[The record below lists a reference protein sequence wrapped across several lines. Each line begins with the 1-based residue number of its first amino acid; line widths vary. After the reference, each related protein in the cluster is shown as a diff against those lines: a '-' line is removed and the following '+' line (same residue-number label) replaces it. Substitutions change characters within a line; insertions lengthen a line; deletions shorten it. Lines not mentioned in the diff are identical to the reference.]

1 MPYFVKGKPSISKPT
16 SLLGQSLK
24 ISQQQQ
30 ALKAQEKRDQQRLML
45 QAAQMKMQQERDQQR
60 LAVEQM
66 KFRNSENRRL
76 DVQEQGFQRELR
88 RVTDVNLE
96 PWAQAAFEEVVNG
109 QMLAAKNF
117 RGSAEDSSAAI
128 RNIMAFRRQL
138 EKDQNSRKQ
147 LDAFND
153 LLDPVEQQAQNKK
166 LKDNFQQIDSE
177 ALENK
182 VEQANFLYDGG
193 FMTNMHV
200 LGAGDLSMVPQL
212 VGNEFTGF
220 DENGM
225 PQYSDKLSEVVKSPY
240 YHDQGKT
247 GYMVTPMSPFFG
259 PSFTEVGINDM
270 QPLLKDKADG
280 GNWDEKVANQVIG
293 DFIRTPFGERARQW
307 RMRALLGDVT
317 GPEANEQSD
326 GIYYKYADDPELR
339 DRLMKMVVDYDISDE
354 NGLKPLYIEYRDVI
368 DPALDLAQRKIV
380 AASDFDNY
388 ERPRATPTSPSNPR
402 VPFDQQ
408 MINYR
413 APIIEESGAIG
424 SLYTPDFLRQNQQKV
439 GVDNSA
445 AQEAWDAE
453 RAEAL
458 EKRTDELTK
467 DMDPRL
473 ALMQAK
479 SEIDKKYKPSDR
491 PKDILRIPIRRLGV
505 FPDATGPDGQALL
518 FLYDDD
524 GNRYP
529 IQGGTQAYA
538 DIEAEV
544 RGKTFDNI
552 TMATLLNDMDK
563 RWEFTDEQLDAVRP
577 QQPEPQ
583 PDAATQTTAPAGQ
596 FPRLTTWLADNPG
609 KNSQD
614 YMNAKLAAKDGR

>member
-1 MPYFVKGKPSISKPT
+1 MPYFVKGKPSIPKPT

-30 ALKAQEKRDQQRLML
+30 ALKAQEKRDRQRMML
-45 QAAQMKMQQERDQQR
+45 QAAQMKVQQERDQQR

-76 DVQEQGFQRELR
+76 DAQEQGFQRELR

-96 PWAQAAFEEVVNG
+96 PWAQAAFEEVTNG

-117 RGSAEDSSAAI
+117 RGSTEDASAAI

-147 LDAFND
+147 LDAFNE
-153 LLDPVEQQAQNKK
+153 LLDPVEQQTQNKK

-193 FMTNMHV
+193 FMSNMHV

-259 PSFTEVGINDM
+259 KSFTDIGIDV
-270 QPLLKDKADG
+270 QADLKRQADG
-280 GNWDEKVANQVIG
+280 GDWNEDAANTFVG
-293 DFIRTPFGERARQW
+293 DLLRTPFGERARQW
-307 RMRALLGDVT
+307 RMRSLLGDVT

-326 GIYYKYADDPELR
+326 GIYYKYADEPELR
-339 DRLMKMVVDYDISDE
+339 DKLMKMVVDYDISDA
-354 NGLKPLYIEYRDVI
+354 NGLKPLYLEYRDDI
-368 DPALDLAQRKIV
+368 DAALDLAQRKIV

-402 VPFDQQ
+402 VPFDEQ

-413 APIIEESGAIG
+413 APIIEPETDAIG
-424 SLYTPDFLRQNQQKV
+424 SLYTPYFLRQNQQKV

-445 AQEAWDAE
+445 AQQAWDAE
-453 RAEAL
+453 RSTAL
-458 EKRTDELTK
+458 NTKTDENIERG
-467 DMDPRL
+467 MNPVR
-473 ALMQAK
+473 ALQKAK
-479 SEIDKKYKPSDR
+479 AEIDKLYKPSDR
-491 PKDILRIPIRRLGV
+491 PKDILRIPIRRIGV
-505 FPDATGPDGQALL
+505 FPDAQGPDGQALL

-538 DIEAEV
+538 DIEAEI

-563 RWEFTDEQLDAVRP
+563 RWAFTDEQLDAVRP

-583 PDAATQTTAPAGQ
+583 AEPTESTPEQTQQTVEVN
-596 FPRLTTWLADNPG
+596 W
-609 KNSQD
+609 
-614 YMNAKLAAKDGR
+614 

>member
-1 MPYFVKGKPSISKPT
+1 
-16 SLLGQSLK
+16 
-24 ISQQQQ
+24 
-30 ALKAQEKRDQQRLML
+30 
-45 QAAQMKMQQERDQQR
+45 
-60 LAVEQM
+60 
-66 KFRNSENRRL
+66 
-76 DVQEQGFQRELR
+76 
-88 RVTDVNLE
+88 
-96 PWAQAAFEEVVNG
+96 
-109 QMLAAKNF
+109 
-117 RGSAEDSSAAI
+117 
-128 RNIMAFRRQL
+128 
-138 EKDQNSRKQ
+138 
-147 LDAFND
+147 
-153 LLDPVEQQAQNKK
+153 
-166 LKDNFQQIDSE
+166 
-177 ALENK
+177 
-182 VEQANFLYDGG
+182 
-193 FMTNMHV
+193 
-200 LGAGDLSMVPQL
+200 
-212 VGNEFTGF
+212 
-220 DENGM
+220 
-225 PQYSDKLSEVVKSPY
+225 
-240 YHDQGKT
+240 
-247 GYMVTPMSPFFG
+247 
-259 PSFTEVGINDM
+259 
-270 QPLLKDKADG
+270 
-280 GNWDEKVANQVIG
+280 
-293 DFIRTPFGERARQW
+293 
-307 RMRALLGDVT
+307 
-317 GPEANEQSD
+317 
-326 GIYYKYADDPELR
+326 
-339 DRLMKMVVDYDISDE
+339 
-354 NGLKPLYIEYRDVI
+354 
-368 DPALDLAQRKIV
+368 
-380 AASDFDNY
+380 
-388 ERPRATPTSPSNPR
+388 
-402 VPFDQQ
+402 

-424 SLYTPDFLRQNQQKV
+424 SLYTPYFLRQNQQKV

>member
-1 MPYFVKGKPSISKPT
+1 MPYFVKGKPSIPKPT

-30 ALKAQEKRDQQRLML
+30 ALNAQEKRDRQRMML
-45 QAAQMKMQQERDQQR
+45 RAAQLKVQQERDQQR

-76 DVQEQGFQRELR
+76 DAQEQGFQRELR

-96 PWAQAAFEEVVNG
+96 PWAQSAFEEVING

-117 RGSAEDSSAAI
+117 RGSTEDASAAI

-153 LLDPVEQQAQNKK
+153 LLDPVEQQAQNKN

-193 FMTNMHV
+193 FMSNMHV

-225 PQYSDKLSEVVKSPY
+225 PQYSDQLTEVVKSPY

-259 PSFTEVGINDM
+259 KSFTDIGIDV
-270 QPLLKDKADG
+270 QADLKRQADG
-280 GNWDEKVANQVIG
+280 GNWDEDAANTFVG
-293 DFIRTPFGERARQW
+293 DLLRTPFGERARQW
-307 RMRALLGDVT
+307 RMRSLLGDVT

-326 GIYYKYADDPELR
+326 GIYYKYADEPELR
-339 DRLMKMVVDYDISDE
+339 DKLMKMVVDYDISDA
-354 NGLKPLYIEYRDVI
+354 NGLKPLYLEYRDDI
-368 DPALDLAQRKIV
+368 DAALDLAQRKIV
-380 AASDFDNY
+380 AASDFENY

-402 VPFDQQ
+402 VPFDEQ

-413 APIIEESGAIG
+413 APIIEPETNAIG
-424 SLYTPDFLRQNQQKV
+424 SLYTPYFLRQNQQKV

-453 RAEAL
+453 RSTAL
-458 EKRTDELTK
+458 NTKVDEYVAANMNPTRALQKART
-467 DMDPRL
+467 
-473 ALMQAK
+473 
-479 SEIDKKYKPSDR
+479 EIDKLYKPSDR
-491 PKDILRIPIRRLGV
+491 PKDILRIPIRRIGV

-538 DIEAEV
+538 DIEAEI

-563 RWEFTDEQLDAVRP
+563 RWAFTDEQLDAVRP
-577 QQPEPQ
+577 QQSEPEQ
-583 PDAATQTTAPAGQ
+583 NQSAANTDAQYPDTS
-596 FPRLTTWLADNPG
+596 N
-609 KNSQD
+609 
-614 YMNAKLAAKDGR
+614 Y

>member
-16 SLLGQSLK
+16 SLLGKTLQVTA
-24 ISQQQQ
+24 QQQQ
-30 ALKAQEKRDQQRLML
+30 MRMQEKRDRQRMML

-76 DVQEQGFQRELR
+76 DTQEQGFQRELR

-117 RGSAEDSSAAI
+117 RGSAEDASAAI
-128 RNIMAFRRQL
+128 RNIMTFRRQL
-138 EKDQNSRKQ
+138 EKDQASRKQ
-147 LDAFND
+147 LEAFND
-153 LLDPVEQQAQNKK
+153 LLDPVEQQTQNKK
-166 LKDNFQQIDSE
+166 LKDNFQQINSE
-177 ALENK
+177 ALATK

-200 LGAGDLSMVPQL
+200 LGAGDLSMAPQL

-220 DENGM
+220 DENGN

-259 PSFTEVGINDM
+259 PSFTEIGINDM
-270 QPLLKDKADG
+270 QPLLKAKADG
-280 GNWDEKVANQVIG
+280 GNWDEEVANQVIG

-368 DPALDLAQRKIV
+368 DPALNLAQRKIV

-424 SLYTPDFLRQNQQKV
+424 SLYTPDFLRRNQQKV

-445 AQEAWDAE
+445 AVEAWDAE
-453 RAEAL
+453 RTTAFNTKVDEYIAANINPTRARQKAEA
-458 EKRTDELTK
+458 
-467 DMDPRL
+467 
-473 ALMQAK
+473 
-479 SEIDKKYKPSDR
+479 EINKLYKPSDR
-491 PKDILRIPIRRLGV
+491 PKETLRIPIRRIGV

-538 DIEAEV
+538 DIEAEI

-577 QQPEPQ
+577 QQPAPQVEPTESTPEQ
-583 PDAATQTTAPAGQ
+583 TQQTIEVD
-596 FPRLTTWLADNPG
+596 W
-609 KNSQD
+609 
-614 YMNAKLAAKDGR
+614 

>member
-16 SLLGQSLK
+16 SLLGKTLQVTA
-24 ISQQQQ
+24 QQQQ
-30 ALKAQEKRDQQRLML
+30 MRMQEKRDRQRMML
-45 QAAQMKMQQERDQQR
+45 QAAQLKMQQERDQQR

-76 DVQEQGFQRELR
+76 DTQEQGFQRELR

-96 PWAQAAFEEVVNG
+96 PWAQSAFEEVING

-117 RGSAEDSSAAI
+117 RGSAEDASAAI
-128 RNIMAFRRQL
+128 RNIMTFRRQL

-166 LKDNFQQIDSE
+166 LKDNFQQINSD
-177 ALENK
+177 ALTNK

-200 LGAGDLSMVPQL
+200 LGAGDLSMAPQL

-220 DENGM
+220 DENGN

-259 PSFTEVGINDM
+259 KSFTDIGVDVQTDLKREADNGPWNEDAANTFVGD
-270 QPLLKDKADG
+270 LL
-280 GNWDEKVANQVIG
+280 
-293 DFIRTPFGERARQW
+293 RTPFGVRARQW
-307 RMRALLGDVT
+307 RMRSLLGDVT

-326 GIYYKYADDPELR
+326 GIYYKYADEPELR
-339 DRLMKMVVDYDISDE
+339 DKLMKMVVDYDISDA
-354 NGLKPLYIEYRDVI
+354 NGLKPLYLEYRTVI
-368 DPALDLAQRKIV
+368 DAAIDLAQRKIV

-388 ERPRATPTSPSNPR
+388 QAPLRGGNSPDNPR

-413 APIIEESGAIG
+413 APIIEPETEAIG
-424 SLYTPDFLRQNQQKV
+424 SLYTPYFLRQNQQKV

-445 AQEAWDAE
+445 AVEAWDAE
-453 RAEAL
+453 RSTAVNT
-458 EKRTDELTK
+458 KTDENIERG
-467 DMDPRL
+467 MSPVA
-473 ALMQAK
+473 ALQRAK
-479 SEIDKKYKPSDR
+479 AEIDKLYKPSDR
-491 PKDILRIPIRRLGV
+491 PKETLRIPIRRLGV
-505 FPDATGPDGQALL
+505 FPDATGSDGQALL

-538 DIEAEV
+538 DIEAEI
-544 RGKTFDNI
+544 RGKTFDNV

-563 RWEFTDEQLDAVRP
+563 RWAFTDEQLNAVRP
-577 QQPEPQ
+577 QQTEPQ
-583 PDAATQTTAPAGQ
+583 AEPAPQQTTSS
-596 FPRLTTWLADNPG
+596 FPSYPEWKQNNPDG
-609 KNSQD
+609 TVSD
-614 YMNAKLAAKDGR
+614 WRAAKAAAQ